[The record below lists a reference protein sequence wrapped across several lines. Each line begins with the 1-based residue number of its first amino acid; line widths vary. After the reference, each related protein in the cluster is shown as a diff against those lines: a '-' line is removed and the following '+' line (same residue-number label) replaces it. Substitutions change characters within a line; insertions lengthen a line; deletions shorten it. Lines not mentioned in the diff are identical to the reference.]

1 MKKIISTIL
10 LLTIVIC
17 TNACRS
23 QEEEVE
29 NQTAE
34 KETSNNIFKK
44 TTDSIKTDSVQSVTN
59 TLPTDPPPK
68 NGHQW

>member
-44 TTDSIKTDSVQSVTN
+44 TTDSIKTDSVQSVN
-59 TLPTDPPPK
+59 NSLPTDPPPK

>member
-10 LLTIVIC
+10 LLSLVIS

-23 QEEEVE
+23 QEEDLE
-29 NQTAE
+29 NQTSE
-34 KETSNNIFKK
+34 KMISNNVFKK
-44 TTDSIKTDSVQSVTN
+44 TNDSIKTDSLQTVN
-59 TLPTDPPPK
+59 IPLPVDPPPK

>member
-10 LLTIVIC
+10 FLTLVVC

-23 QEEEVE
+23 QEEDLE
-29 NQTAE
+29 NQT
-34 KETSNNIFKK
+34 FKK
-44 TTDSIKTDSVQSVTN
+44 EPSTTILKKVNDSVKIDSVQSVTN
-59 TLPTDPPPK
+59 PLPTDPPPK

>member
-10 LLTIVIC
+10 FLTLLVC

-23 QEEEVE
+23 QEEDLEIE
-29 NQTAE
+29 TLK
-34 KETSNNIFKK
+34 KEAPTSTFSKIN
-44 TTDSIKTDSVQSVTN
+44 DSVKTDSLKAVTN
-59 TLPTDPPPK
+59 SLPTDPPPK